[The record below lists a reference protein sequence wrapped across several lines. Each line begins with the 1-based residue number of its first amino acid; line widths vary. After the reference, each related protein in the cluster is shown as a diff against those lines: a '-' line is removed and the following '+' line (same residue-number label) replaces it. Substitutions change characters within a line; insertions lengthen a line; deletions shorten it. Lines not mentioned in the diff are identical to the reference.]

1 LHVIGRGNPRY
12 CSYAPDAELELAVE
26 GVAGAIF
33 FNHGQC
39 CCAGSRI
46 FAGPRMRDEL
56 VVPDPNNL
64 AGPI

>member
-1 LHVIGRGNPRY
+1 VLLRGLADLRGA
-12 CSYAPDAELELAVE
+12 SHARRAVE